1 MATRGLVLRG
11 CLLASKLTVA
21 AEMSVI
27 PDPADPAT
35 LCVPRTCPLAS
46 SVPVS
51 TITAPSDGA
60 APEASGSVAAS
71 AVQAVVPIAGAHSS
85 VARTPGGDAG
95 APRLRHAIRLLC
107 GHLVVALVALVVIG
121 GATRVM
127 EAGLACPDWPLCY
140 GSLLPGGRMNLQVFL
155 EWFHRLDAFV
165 VGVALLVLAGA
176 SVLGRRDL
184 PRWLPWA
191 AGLALLLVAVQGGLG
206 ALTVLRLLAAGTVT
220 AHLATGLLLVLL
232 LSAIS
237 QAIETRPA
245 ASSPSAVVRFPSSH
259 SLPPPEPSQTADLPP
274 TPFSPPPAASS
285 TGESSPPLPR
295 WWLPM
300 ALLAGFPLFAQCLLG
315 GAMASRWA
323 VDRCLQAGEACQ
335 WLALHRQVAGPAAL
349 SLALLAVA
357 SCWLPS
363 GQRSPRLFSC
373 TALLL
378 VAGQVALG
386 IASLRLG
393 LSQPALTIAHQ
404 LLAALLV
411 ALIGAIWGVSLRP
424 QPQTAAIPPAL
435 VSTP

>member
-1 MATRGLVLRG
+1 MAAGSAADR
-11 CLLASKLTVA
+11 ASA
-21 AEMSVI
+21 AEGVSAAGIVT
-27 PDPADPAT
+27 AS
-35 LCVPRTCPLAS
+35 PLA
-46 SVPVS
+46 
-51 TITAPSDGA
+51 ADHGA
-60 APEASGSVAAS
+60 AGGRTAA
-71 AVQAVVPIAGAHSS
+71 
-85 VARTPGGDAG
+85 
-95 APRLRHAIRLLC
+95 RLRQAIRLLSW
-107 GHLVVALVALVVIG
+107 HLVVALVALVVIG

-127 EAGLACPDWPLCY
+127 DAGLACPDWPLCY

-176 SVLGRRDL
+176 SLGWRRLL

-220 AHLATGLLLVLL
+220 AHLATALLLVLL

-237 QAIETRPA
+237 QALEIPTPA
-245 ASSPSAVVRFPSSH
+245 AS
-259 SLPPPEPSQTADLPP
+259 P
-274 TPFSPPPAASS
+274 TLQPDP
-285 TGESSPPLPR
+285 TLPR
-295 WWLPM
+295 WWLPF
-300 ALLAGFPLFAQCLLG
+300 ALLAPLPLFAQCLLG

-349 SLALLAVA
+349 SLAVLAVA
-357 SCWLPS
+357 SCWLPNN
-363 GQRSPRLFSC
+363 QRSLRLFSGA
-373 TALLL
+373 TVLL

-411 ALIGAIWGVSLRP
+411 ALIGAIWGVSLQGRP
-424 QPQTAAIPPAL
+424 GTVANTPAF
-435 VSTP
+435 VPTP

>member
-1 MATRGLVLRG
+1 
-11 CLLASKLTVA
+11 
-21 AEMSVI
+21 MSVI
-27 PDPADPAT
+27 PDLTDPAT

-51 TITAPSDGA
+51 TTTLPPAAP
-60 APEASGSVAAS
+60 APEASAAIAHADIAHA
-71 AVQAVVPIAGAHSS
+71 AVTHTPLTHTPLVDAADDQAGFAFAGAGL
-85 VARTPGGDAG
+85 APEGEQRP
-95 APRLRHAIRLLC
+95 PRLRQAIRLLC

-140 GSLLPGGRMNLQVFL
+140 GSLLPGGRMNLRVFL

-176 SVLGRRDL
+176 SLLGRRQL

-232 LSAIS
+232 LSAIC
-237 QAIETRPA
+237 QAMEAVPA
-245 ASSPSAVVRFPSSH
+245 ASS
-259 SLPPPEPSQTADLPP
+259 
-274 TPFSPPPAASS
+274 S
-285 TGESSPPLPR
+285 TQLAPPLPR
-295 WWLPM
+295 WWRPL
-300 ALLAGFPLFAQCLLG
+300 ALLAGLPLFAQCLLG

-323 VDRCLQAGEACQ
+323 VDRCLQAGEVCH

-357 SCWLPS
+357 SCWLPT
-363 GQRSPRLFSC
+363 GQRSLRLFSAA
-373 TALLL
+373 TLPL

-393 LSQPALTIAHQ
+393 LSQPGLTIAHQ

-424 QPQTAAIPPAL
+424 HPPAVATSPAL
-435 VSTP
+435 VPPS